1 MSDDSNWDFSQNC
14 KKNEGTTLSMSV
26 PLLLKERVGKMES

>member
-1 MSDDSNWDFSQNC
+1 MTQIGTFL
-14 KKNEGTTLSMSV
+14 KTVKNEGTTLSMSV